1 MGSTVTRNDGSSYLR
16 RTDRPA
22 DFFFMVGLIVLLV
35 VLGGRPAHAT
45 DRQLPWNAQDC
56 DFAIVLVPT
65 SIDRIQPHVPEGFTP
80 TVPEEAAELLPP
92 DPRMEAVF
100 GYEVLHCAEQT
111 IGEHQTNEIAYAS
124 LWTFVEPSPD
134 VADPDFPLAFVKWI
148 TLVPDPQQRADLE
161 ALGVPVTSGSADLS
175 GLVVTAAGA
184 AYDAT
189 FSLGPEK
196 ISYRTSGV
204 SNNPTT
210 FQGRFIEY
218 SPLIDRPGLA
228 RWRTHFAAD
237 QAFGGTAVVR
247 WDQDAM
253 ATEVLGTT
261 EAQAWVLA
269 GSGLTFADGSITVP
283 AQAPAPS
290 NQHQDG
296 PRPGQDAIPAGENGE
311 LPASGGG
318 TAVLGVLLLAGA
330 VVANTLVR
338 RHKIPRQRS

>member
-1 MGSTVTRNDGSSYLR
+1 MSNTVAWNDRRSYLR
-16 RTDRPA
+16 GTDWPV
-22 DFFFMVGLIVLLV
+22 DFFMAGLIVLLV
-35 VLGGRPAHAT
+35 VLGGRPAYAT
-45 DRQLPWNAQDC
+45 DRQLTWNAQDC

-100 GYEVLHCAEQT
+100 GYEVFQCAEQT
-111 IGEHQTNEIAYAS
+111 IGEHQANEIAYAS
-124 LWTFVEPSPD
+124 LWTFVEPPPD
-134 VADPDFPLAFVKWI
+134 VADPDFPLAFVKWT

-161 ALGVPVTSGSADLS
+161 DLGVPVTDGSADL
-175 GLVVTAAGA
+175 GDLVVTTAGA

-196 ISYRTSGV
+196 ISYHTSGA

-218 SPLIDRPGLA
+218 SPLIDRQGLA
-228 RWRTHFAAD
+228 RWRTNFAAD
-237 QAFGGTAVVR
+237 QAFGGTATVR
-247 WDQDAM
+247 WDQEAM
-253 ATEVLGTT
+253 AAEVLGTT

-283 AQAPAPS
+283 AQAPATS
-290 NQHQDG
+290 NQHKDEPPPAQN
-296 PRPGQDAIPAGENGE
+296 AIPAGENGE

-318 TAVLGVLLLAGA
+318 TAVLGVLVLAAA
-330 VVANTLVR
+330 VVTNTLLR
-338 RHKIPRQRS
+338 RHNIPRQRS